1 MIDKIVILPF
11 DSEAPFEASLHLN
24 EQTLTLSSMSTV
36 ISMSESREHLKS
48 WPLCCCF
55 LLFSLWGLKLFL
67 FNFYLLS
74 PQSLLFPIAESA
86 GFHSTL
92 FTSEESPNICIM
104 TLSLSYLFL
113 SGFCF
118 WSSLL
123 CFQSTSPPFNLIL
136 PPPPTLFIACSCWFA
151 GMCARVPACVHFWWI
166 MQNLSLWASLR
177 MGEWVRVCRERG
189 IKRCFFYSDDRQ

>member
-136 PPPPTLFIACSCWFA
+136 PPPPNTFHCLLMLVCGYVCACTC
-151 GMCARVPACVHFWWI
+151 MCAFLMDHAKFIFVGIFAYGWVSSCVSWKGYKTVFF
-166 MQNLSLWASLR
+166 LLR
-177 MGEWVRVCRERG
+177 W
-189 IKRCFFYSDDRQ
+189 

>member
-55 LLFSLWGLKLFL
+55 LLFPLWGLKLFL

-118 WSSLL
+118 
-123 CFQSTSPPFNLIL
+123 
-136 PPPPTLFIACSCWFA
+136 
-151 GMCARVPACVHFWWI
+151 
-166 MQNLSLWASLR
+166 
-177 MGEWVRVCRERG
+177 
-189 IKRCFFYSDDRQ
+189 

>member
-11 DSEAPFEASLHLN
+11 DSEAPFEASLHLK

-48 WPLCCCF
+48 WPFCLCF
-55 LLFSLWGLKLFL
+55 LLFSLWGLELFL

-74 PQSLLFPIAESA
+74 PKSLLFPVAESA

-118 WSSLL
+118 
-123 CFQSTSPPFNLIL
+123 
-136 PPPPTLFIACSCWFA
+136 
-151 GMCARVPACVHFWWI
+151 
-166 MQNLSLWASLR
+166 
-177 MGEWVRVCRERG
+177 
-189 IKRCFFYSDDRQ
+189 